1 MKKETIIFGILI
13 LGFLA
18 SCGPRRYGCGPRRCE
33 IKKTEVQIQNSY
45 IYNKKNL
52 IEI

>member
-33 IKKTEVQIQNSY
+33 IKKTEMPLPQIKF
-45 IYNKKNL
+45 YNTTQ
-52 IEI
+52 EV